1 MSFAARL
8 RKLASETA
16 IYGISSVVGRL
27 ITFILFPFYS
37 QFFAPDEY
45 GIVAVV
51 FTLFIFA
58 NVVYQY
64 GIESAYLK
72 FANDE
77 STADGR
83 KRVTSTAIWSL
94 LATSLLF
101 SALLLAGKTQV
112 ASLIELA
119 DEWQHLLYYVA
130 AILVLDTVAV
140 VPLAGLRLDNKPK
153 QFAAIRIASILVNV
167 GLNVYLIAF
176 RRMGIEAVF
185 IANVVSSAATLVMLL
200 PRLATTTAIR
210 FDGATWKAM
219 LRFGLPFVPGGLG
232 YAFAERVNIFFLNA
246 MPPDRVAAL
255 YGGEI
260 DAVTMAS
267 LTTPES
273 YGAYV
278 AGVFNG
284 VVKLAVVMALV
295 VQMFRYAWQPFFLQH
310 ARDPDSRPLFARV
323 FTLFTA
329 LSLFVVLAV
338 SFYAQEI
345 VALPLPGGRNLVEQ
359 RYWLGLFV
367 VPILLLGY
375 MFQGMYYNVSAGAY
389 IERKTGYFVYC
400 AIAGAIVAVGIN
412 AIFVPRFGMIA
423 AAWSATSAYFV
434 MASMLLVLVRR
445 VYPVPYDWR
454 RIGALGLVA
463 LLVFVAW
470 QEVDALRNPFA
481 EFGLLVAFVLVIF
494 GMRIASIR
502 AVRMLLRVN
511 RRAT

>member
-8 RKLASETA
+8 RTLASETA

-64 GIESAYLK
+64 GMESAYLK
-72 FANDE
+72 FASDE
-77 STADGR
+77 STPGGR
-83 KRVTSTAIWSL
+83 SRVTSTAVWSL
-94 LATSLLF
+94 LATSVLF
-101 SALLLAGKTQV
+101 SAALLGGKSQV
-112 ASLIELA
+112 GSFIELA
-119 DEWQHLLYYVA
+119 DEWHHLLNYVA
-130 AILVLDTVAV
+130 VILVLDTAAV

-153 QFAAIRIASILVNV
+153 RFAGIRIASILINV

-185 IANVVSSAATLVMLL
+185 IANVVASAATLIMLL
-200 PRLATTTAIR
+200 PNLVAGMSLR
-210 FDGATWKAM
+210 FDGSMWRSM
-219 LRFGLPFVPGGLG
+219 LGFGLPFIPGGLG
-232 YAFAERVNIFFLNA
+232 YAFADRINIFFLNVMA
-246 MPPDRVAAL
+246 PERVVAL
-255 YGGEI
+255 YGDKI
-260 DAVTMAS
+260 DAATLAT
-267 LTTPES
+267 LAGPED

-284 VVKLAVVMALV
+284 VVKLAVIMALV

-310 ARDPDSRPLFARV
+310 ARDPDAKPLFARV

-345 VALPLPGGRNLVEQ
+345 VALPLPGGRHLVEQ
-359 RYWLGLFV
+359 RYWLGLFA
-367 VPILLLGY
+367 VPMLLLGY
-375 MFQGMYYNVSAGAY
+375 LFQGMYYNISAGAY

-400 AIAGAIVAVGIN
+400 AVAGAAVAVAIN
-412 AIFVPRFGMIA
+412 MLFVPRYGMIA
-423 AAWSATSAYFV
+423 AAWSATAAYFV
-434 MASMLLVLVRR
+434 MASMLLYFVQR

-454 RIGALGLVA
+454 RIGALG
-463 LLVFVAW
+463 FVATCVFIVW
-470 QEVDALRNPFA
+470 QRMEMLRNPLA
-481 EFGLLVAFVLVIF
+481 ELGLLAVFGLVIF
-494 GMRIASIR
+494 GLRIARISSVK
-502 AVRMLLRVN
+502 ALLR
-511 RRAT
+511 RGR